1 MAVCY
6 LMCPDQLLEEKVR
19 LQEGQVAASG
29 LLGPSESICSDPTGQ
44 RVGGWRGAVQ
54 GHAGTLA
61 FRDF

>member
-29 LLGPSESICSDPTGQ
+29 LLGPSESRRSDPTGQ
-44 RVGGWRGAVQ
+44 RVGGVEGGGA
-54 GHAGTLA
+54 GACWN
-61 FRDF
+61 FSF